1 MSGKIR
7 WELIT
12 NMANVPYNNKSSQPK
27 KSLKEM
33 SSKLNN
39 KGTVSK
45 RQSAK
50 DTYELSDGNRGHQK
64 TSPTAKI
71 KGKKSFKEKVKEKL
85 PSKKTYENKKE
96 LNERSNMQD
105 NKGSRGVSRKEY
117 VAKKKAKGET
127 TKPTYQVKKGWGSKN
142 PKYKVKEDK

>member
-1 MSGKIR
+1 
-7 WELIT
+7 
-12 NMANVPYNNKSSQPK
+12 MANVPYNNKSSQPK

-39 KGTVSK
+39 KGTDSK

-50 DTYELSDGNRGHQK
+50 IKDTYDLSDGNRGHQK
-64 TSPTAKI
+64 QSPTAKI
-71 KGKKSFKEKVKEKL
+71 KDKKSFKEKVKEKL
-85 PSKKTYENKKE
+85 PSKRTYESTKE
-96 LNERSNMQD
+96 RNERSNMQD